1 MYFNG
6 FFGLV
11 IEIVLVLVVLNL
23 RARVID
29 LEGKAS
35 SQRDRTLPEAPDTK
49 PDFSPA
55 PVAVAVT
62 EAAAPSAFR
71 VWLAEDWLLKL
82 GASLLIIGFGWVV
95 RYAFLNN
102 LIGPVGRISLGIAA
116 GIAFLVFGFW
126 RMKNYVNQGGVFL
139 VLGSTVV
146 ILTVFAAR
154 YVYDFFTPLTA
165 LGIMFL
171 SSAVVGLASVKYK
184 SSPLAVI
191 SIVLA
196 GIVPL
201 LTHSPVNDII
211 GLFTY
216 LIVVV
221 LGTLWITALTGKRDL
236 LAVAL
241 AVVSCYSAPV
251 WTGAW
256 ADERPV
262 LMLFAYAFTAIF
274 FMANA
279 AGIIHA
285 KDEKSVSSDAT
296 IAGLNGVF
304 LLLWVMTGVG
314 AEWQSLV
321 FAAWAGVFAVGG
333 YALFVATQK
342 RAAFY
347 SFAGVGAML
356 VAAATSAEAHGATL
370 TIAYAVEAGLLSCIS
385 YLVLRDVRVAEK
397 IGLLL
402 VVPMALSMGS
412 LDSYAWRSGFL
423 HENFF
428 VLLVLG
434 MVLCGVGLFLKANDG
449 EESQGKNARLYHV
462 ALIFGSLYFYA
473 LLWLSLH
480 AGGAYQDVATIACL
494 VIYAL
499 IGVIAYV
506 WGRAEGSMLRTYGAW
521 LLIAVALRLFII
533 DVWTMELTGRIATF
547 FVVGALM
554 MSTVFIGKNKK

>member
-1 MYFNG
+1 M
-6 FFGLV
+6 FGLL

-29 LEGKAS
+29 LERKAS
-35 SQRDRTLPEAPDTK
+35 PQRGRTLPDASDAT

-55 PVAVAVT
+55 PAAAVIS
-62 EAAAPSAFR
+62 EPAAPSAFR
-71 VWLAEDWLLKL
+71 AWLAEDWLLKL
-82 GASLLIIGFGWVV
+82 GASLLLIGFGWVV

-102 LIGPVGRISLGIAA
+102 IIGPVGRISLGIAA

-126 RMKNYVNQGGVFL
+126 RIKKYVNQGGVFL

-165 LGIMFL
+165 LGIMFF
-171 SSAVVGLASVKYK
+171 SAAVVGLASVKYK
-184 SSPLAVI
+184 SSPLAVTSVI
-191 SIVLA
+191 LA

-201 LTHSPVNDII
+201 LTHSPVNDIV

-221 LGTLWITALTGKRDL
+221 LGTLWITALTGNRDL
-236 LAVAL
+236 PAVAL
-241 AVVSCYSAPV
+241 AVVACYSAPV

-256 ADERPV
+256 ASERPV

-274 FMANA
+274 FIANA
-279 AGIIHA
+279 AGIMRA
-285 KDEKSVSSDAT
+285 KDDKAVSSDAT
-296 IAGLNGVF
+296 IAGLNGIF
-304 LLLWVMTGVG
+304 LLLWVMTGVDQ
-314 AEWQSLV
+314 EWQSLV
-321 FAAWAGVFAVGG
+321 LASWAAVFGVGG
-333 YALFVATQK
+333 YALFMLTKK

-347 SFAGVGAML
+347 AFAGVGAML

-370 TIAYAVEAGLLSCIS
+370 AIAYAVEVGLLSCIS

-397 IGLLL
+397 ISLLL
-402 VVPMALSMGS
+402 IVPISLSSSS
-412 LDSYAWRSGFL
+412 LSPYAWQSGIPYRD
-423 HENFF
+423 FF

-434 MVLCGVGLFLKANDG
+434 SVLSALGLFLQANNADEPHKDG
-449 EESQGKNARLYHV
+449 ARLYHV
-462 ALIFGSLYFYA
+462 NLVVGSLYFYA

-480 AGGAYQDVATIACL
+480 AGDAYQDVATMVSL
-494 VIYAL
+494 VVYAL

-506 WGRAEGSMLRTYGAW
+506 WGRAQGNMLRTYGAW
-521 LLIAVALRLFII
+521 LLVCVVARLFLV

-554 MSTVFIGKNKK
+554 MSTVFIGKGRKT

>member
-11 IEIVLVLVVLNL
+11 IEMVLVLVVLNL

-29 LEGKAS
+29 LERKANP
-35 SQRDRTLPEAPDTK
+35 QRGRTLPDTPDSK

-55 PVAVAVT
+55 PATVAVT
-62 EAAAPSAFR
+62 EPATPSAFR
-71 VWLAEDWLLKL
+71 AWLAEDWLLKL

-126 RMKNYVNQGGVFL
+126 RMKSYVNQGGVFL

-201 LTHSPVNDII
+201 LTHSPVNDVV

-216 LIVVV
+216 LIAVV

-241 AVVSCYSAPV
+241 AVVACYSAPV

-256 ADERPV
+256 ASERPI

-279 AGIIHA
+279 AGIMHA

-321 FAAWAGVFAVGG
+321 FAAWAVVFAVGG

-356 VAAATSAEAHGATL
+356 VAAATSAEAQGATL

-385 YLVLRDVRVAEK
+385 YLILRDIRVAEK
-397 IGLLL
+397 ISMLL
-402 VVPMALSMGS
+402 VVPMALSANS
-412 LDSYAWRSGFL
+412 ISSYAWRSGIPYTD
-423 HENFF
+423 FF

-434 MVLCGVGLFLKANDG
+434 AVLSALGLFLQAKGEDEPHKDG
-449 EESQGKNARLYHV
+449 ARLYHV
-462 ALIFGSLYFYA
+462 ALILGSLYFYA

-480 AGGAYQDVATIACL
+480 AGDAYQDIATMACL

-506 WGRAEGSMLRTYGAW
+506 AGRAKGTSLRIYGEW
-521 LLIAVALRLFII
+521 LLIAVALRLFVV

-554 MSTVFIGKNKK
+554 MSTVFLGKKK